1 MMSNISY
8 ALQSFAPAI
17 LVCVIVFIW
26 FLIQRK
32 AQENDIPPLDLIDAK
47 KLDEMVSN
55 QVDLALKPMLQSN
68 GYTEEQINQV
78 LTRTSL
84 GRPQFRR

>member
-1 MMSNISY
+1 MSNLFY
-8 ALQSFAPAI
+8 TLQSSGPIVFVI
-17 LVCVIVFIW
+17 VIVFIW

-55 QVDLALKPMLQSN
+55 QVELALKPMLQSN
-68 GYTEEQINQV
+68 GYTEEQINQL

>member
-1 MMSNISY
+1 MSSIFY
-8 ALQSFAPAI
+8 LAQSFAPI
-17 LVCVIVFIW
+17 IIVFIIVFIW

-68 GYTEEQINQV
+68 GYTEEQIKEV
-78 LTRTSL
+78 LTRTSM
-84 GRPQFRR
+84 RAPVFRR

>member
-1 MMSNISY
+1 MSNLFY
-8 ALQSFAPAI
+8 TLQSSGPIVFI
-17 LVCVIVFIW
+17 FVLVFIW

-55 QVDLALKPMLQSN
+55 QVELALKPMLQSN

>member
-1 MMSNISY
+1 MSDLFY
-8 ALQSFAPAI
+8 TLQSSGPIVFI
-17 LVCVIVFIW
+17 FVIVFVW

-32 AQENDIPPLDLIDAK
+32 AQENDVPPLDLIDAK

-55 QVDLALKPMLQSN
+55 QVELALKPMLQSN